1 RLTADQVSRRN
12 GAIVLVRRGRRN
24 PVDEVRMI
32 NSSGLTPPVGLGLPI
47 GSIADLNP
55 LPSDGADGEVSTE
68 LIQLTRVTFSRDAS
82 GRVLEQ
88 SGFNRGGS
96 RLYTIHFAQPD
107 LGEYKSQGFGMTV
120 RESGI
125 SYLRFSRVA
134 SGPNAGLDERVSYLD
149 DKQHP
154 QPD

>member
-1 RLTADQVSRRN
+1 
-12 GAIVLVRRGRRN
+12 
-24 PVDEVRMI
+24 
-32 NSSGLTPPVGLGLPI
+32 
-47 GSIADLNP
+47 
-55 LPSDGADGEVSTE
+55 
-68 LIQLTRVTFSRDAS
+68 
-82 GRVLEQ
+82 
-88 SGFNRGGS
+88 

-154 QPD
+154 QPDVNGDYGYRLVLGARGLATESINIGPDGKDKANNYGVLKEVRTHDAFGNIIDATTVDERGVPKASRIGPASSRIEYDASGNPTRMSFFDAQGQ